1 MTSTEDKNK
10 LQAELNSLGIQ
21 CKRINELNDEKELQT
36 LATAIKD
43 VYFQDY
49 KTAYNDSQGEIDKS
63 HFDYI
68 I

>member
-1 MTSTEDKNK
+1 MTSKDENY
-10 LQAELNSLGIQ
+10 LQAELGSLGIQ
-21 CKRINELNDEKELQT
+21 CKRVNELNDKEELQAR
-36 LATAIKD
+36 ATAIKD

-49 KTAYNDSQGEIDKS
+49 KTAYNDSPIQQIGAS